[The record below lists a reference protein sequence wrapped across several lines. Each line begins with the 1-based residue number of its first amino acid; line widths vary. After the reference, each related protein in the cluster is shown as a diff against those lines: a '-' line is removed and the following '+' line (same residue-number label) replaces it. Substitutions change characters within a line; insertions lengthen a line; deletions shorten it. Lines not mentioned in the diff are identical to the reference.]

1 MCEIWTYVRKDRL
14 EVSIEKEITDFFF
27 FKCKGLLN
35 KKDIIFLMEKR
46 NKIIHMSS
54 STCSKT
60 KSKFEIRNMNTHFY
74 KTNSQKATSFI
85 YLIHN
90 IVVGSE
96 FEYFYC
102 YVNKLK
108 SNRPNTINFVDNG
121 FKNWV
126 LVRIAT
132 TGHDCK

>member
-14 EVSIEKEITDFFF
+14 KVSIEKEITDFFFF

-35 KKDIIFLMEKR
+35 KKDIIFLMGKR

-108 SNRPNTINFVDNG
+108 PNRPNTIN
-121 FKNWV
+121 
-126 LVRIAT
+126 L
-132 TGHDCK
+132 